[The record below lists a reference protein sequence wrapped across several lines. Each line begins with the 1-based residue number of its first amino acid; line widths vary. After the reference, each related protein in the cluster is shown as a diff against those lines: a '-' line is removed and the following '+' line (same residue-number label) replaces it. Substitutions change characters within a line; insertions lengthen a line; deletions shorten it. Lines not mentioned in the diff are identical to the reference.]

1 MPNLRDIK
9 RRIQS
14 VKNTQQITKAMKL
27 VAASKLRKAQQAI
40 MAARPYALK
49 LMDVLNHLSARCN
62 HDLHPL
68 LDDREGDRWLVLVI
82 TADRGL
88 CGSFNGS
95 IIRKTL
101 QVIEE
106 NTGKEIQL
114 IAAGKKGYSIF
125 KNRDNKILHNYSGW
139 TRDFDYLKAIEIGD
153 TLAALFVENAVD
165 RVYMVYNEFKSVMQ
179 QEVVLEQL
187 LPIVPEDLDTGKKD
201 KPMVV
206 DYIYEPDEEAILDT
220 LLKRYMTVEVYR
232 AFLESS
238 ASEHGARMTAMDSA
252 SRNAGEMIGGL
263 TLTYNKARQAYITKE
278 LIEIVNG
285 AEALKA

>member
-9 RRIQS
+9 RRIKS

-27 VAASKLRKAQQAI
+27 VSASKLRKAQEAI
-40 MAARPYALK
+40 MSARPYALK
-49 LMDVLNHLSARCN
+49 LMDVLHHLSARCN
-62 HDLHPL
+62 HDVHPL
-68 LDDREGDRWLVLVI
+68 LDNRDGKRWLILMV

-88 CGSFNGS
+88 CGGFNGS
-95 IIRKTL
+95 ITKKAI
-101 QVIEE
+101 QVIKD
-106 NTGKEIQL
+106 NSDKEIQL
-114 IAAGKKGYSIF
+114 ITAGKKGHAYF
-125 KNRDNKILHNYSGW
+125 KNKENKILHDHSGW
-139 TRDFDYLKAIEIGD
+139 TRDFNYLKAAEISS
-153 TLAALFVENAVD
+153 TLSTLFSEKSID
-165 RVYMVYNEFKSVMQ
+165 RIYVLYNEFKSVMQ
-179 QEVVLEQL
+179 QEVILEQL
-187 LPIVPEDLDTGKKD
+187 LPIVPEKLDTGKAS
-201 KPMVV
+201 MNIV
-206 DYIYEPDEEAILDT
+206 DYIYEPEEEAILNT
-220 LLKRYMTVEVYR
+220 LLERYMTVEVYR